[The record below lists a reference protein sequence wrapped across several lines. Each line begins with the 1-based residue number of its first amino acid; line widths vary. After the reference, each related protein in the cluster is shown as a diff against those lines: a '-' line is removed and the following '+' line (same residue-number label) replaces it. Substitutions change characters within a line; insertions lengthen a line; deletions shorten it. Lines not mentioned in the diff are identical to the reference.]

1 MTDPQPEP
9 ILLPEPLTNYLVL
22 ADGSLARL
30 DGAHHV
36 GIEGM
41 PLPKALSKWNVGKAA
56 LDCRCVYPG
65 LWELLPV
72 GDRPPQGEALLRSH
86 TILSLAHRGRVFI
99 HQRVQQ
105 RVTTLAPIP
114 PGRWWHDA
122 AGLREV
128 VLDSFTEWPGV
139 IWPLSDRAVRPAELD
154 LPEWLSSES
163 RRLLRGADVDRLHR
177 WNVLRIGIHQSHL
190 VAAPIV
196 RDWVRNQRT
205 H

>member
-30 DGAHHV
+30 DGTRHV

-41 PLPKALSKWNVGKAA
+41 RLPKALSKWNVGKAA
-56 LDCRCVYPG
+56 LDCRCIYPG

-72 GDRPPQGEALLRSH
+72 GDRPPAIHEFNRTDGSW
-86 TILSLAHRGRVFI
+86 SLT
-99 HQRVQQ
+99 QR
-105 RVTTLAPIP
+105 P
-114 PGRWWHDA
+114 PGGWWRDS

-128 VLDSFTEWPGV
+128 VLDSFTDWPGV
-139 IWPLSDRAVRPAELD
+139 IWPMSDRAVGPAELD
-154 LPEWLSSES
+154 LPPWLSSES
-163 RRLLRGADVDRLHR
+163 QRLLRGADVDRLDR
-177 WNVLRIGIHQSHL
+177 WNVLPSGSHRSLL

-205 H
+205 C

>member
-9 ILLPEPLTNYLVL
+9 ILLPEPLAKYLVL
-22 ADGSLARL
+22 ADGSLARRH
-30 DGAHHV
+30 GTGHV

-41 PLPKALSKWNVGKAA
+41 PLPKALSKWTVGKAA

-72 GDRPPQGEALLRSH
+72 GDRPPAIHEFNRSW
-86 TILSLAHRGRVFI
+86 S
-99 HQRVQQ
+99 
-105 RVTTLAPIP
+105 P

-128 VLDSFTEWPGV
+128 VLDSFTDWPGV
-139 IWPLSDRAVRPAELD
+139 IWPTSDRAVGSAELD
-154 LPEWLSSES
+154 LPPWLSSES
-163 RRLLRGADVDRLHR
+163 QRLLRGADVDRLHR
-177 WNVLRIGIHQSHL
+177 WNVLPSGSHRSLL

-196 RDWVRNQRT
+196 RDWVKNQRT
-205 H
+205 S